1 MEEGRPIPSMSE
13 ILSSTKINLIE
24 RLADFEDRFTEIVQ
38 ENAHLNLRISD
49 LEARQQAL
57 EASFN
62 PPTDQTR
69 EATTTDSW
77 FSKFIRTI
85 LGGR

>member
-49 LEARQQAL
+49 LEARQKAL
-57 EASFN
+57 ETAIN
-62 PPTDQTR
+62 APVEQVAEAQR
-69 EATTTDSW
+69 EESW
-77 FSKFIRTI
+77 LNRFLRTFR
-85 LGGR
+85 GGK